1 MIIFHAYNKQK
12 LVQASLG
19 RQQEA
24 YEGEQYDNDNA
35 KHMQD
40 SKAFGTGKGRQL
52 SIYELK
58 SNPYFDAND
67 YD

>member
-1 MIIFHAYNKQK
+1 M
-12 LVQASLG
+12 
-19 RQQEA
+19 RQQQA

-40 SKAFGTGKGRQL
+40 LKAFGTGKGRQP
-52 SIYELK
+52 SIYELRN
-58 SNPYFDAND
+58 NPYFDAND